1 MKSMAEKAKAVY
13 LIILII
19 FVMLIGVFW
28 LDYIG
33 LININRMNRSIVKTE
48 VPSVL
53 DAADDEPSL
62 IEREEFEKQKEKL
75 VERIEELD
83 RREANILQ
91 TEKEIEKEK
100 EKLQE
105 MRKGLDLEKE
115 KIEKDKNLYSG
126 YKRNV
131 TDLARKMGS
140 MRPEEAIEIIL
151 NWEDTLIIDVFRQM
165 DVEAEEAGT
174 QSITSY
180 LITLMPRER
189 ASRITYLMTQL

>member
-1 MKSMAEKAKAVY
+1 MKTMTEKAKAIY

-19 FVMLIGVFW
+19 FVITVGIFW

-33 LININRMNRSIVKTE
+33 LININRMYRSVVKTE

-75 VERIEELD
+75 LERIEELD

-91 TEKEIEKEK
+91 TENELGKEK

-105 MRKGLDLEKE
+105 MRKGLELEKE
-115 KIEKDKNLYSG
+115 KIEKDKNMYSG

-131 TDLARKMGS
+131 TDLAKKIVS
-140 MRPEEAIEIIL
+140 MRPEESIQIIL
-151 NWEDTLIIDVFRQM
+151 NWEDPLIIDVFRQM
-165 DVEAEEAGT
+165 DTDAEEAGT

-180 LITLMPRER
+180 LITLMPRDR

>member
-1 MKSMAEKAKAVY
+1 MTEKAKAVY

-19 FVMLIGVFW
+19 FVTLVGIFW

-33 LININRMNRSIVKTE
+33 LININKVYRSFVKTE

-75 VERIEELD
+75 FERVEELD
-83 RREANILQ
+83 RREATILQ
-91 TEKEIEKEK
+91 MEKEIEKEK
-100 EKLQE
+100 EKLLE
-105 MRKGLDLEKE
+105 MRKGLNLEKE

-131 TDLARKMGS
+131 TDLAQKIGS
-140 MRPEEAIEIIL
+140 MKPEEAIEIIL
-151 NWEDTLIIDVFRQM
+151 NWEDPLIIDVFRRM

-180 LITLMPRER
+180 LITLMPRDR

>member
-1 MKSMAEKAKAVY
+1 MKTMTEKAKAVY

-19 FVMLIGVFW
+19 FVTLVGIFW

-33 LININRMNRSIVKTE
+33 LININKVYRSFVKTE

-75 VERIEELD
+75 FERVEELD
-83 RREANILQ
+83 RREATILQ
-91 TEKEIEKEK
+91 MEKEIEKEK
-100 EKLQE
+100 EKLLE
-105 MRKGLDLEKE
+105 MRKGLNLEKE

-131 TDLARKMGS
+131 TDLAQKIGS
-140 MRPEEAIEIIL
+140 MKPEEAIEIIL
-151 NWEDTLIIDVFRQM
+151 NWEDPLIIDVFRRM

-180 LITLMPRER
+180 LITLMPRDR

>member
-1 MKSMAEKAKAVY
+1 MKTIAEKAKAIY

-19 FVMLIGVFW
+19 FVTLVGIFW

-33 LININRMNRSIVKTE
+33 LININKIYRSFVKTE

-53 DAADDEPSL
+53 DATDDEPSL

-75 VERIEELD
+75 LERIEDLD

-91 TEKEIEKEK
+91 TEKELEKEK

-105 MRKGLDLEKE
+105 MGKGLDLEKE
-115 KIEKDKNLYSG
+115 KIEKDKNMYSG
-126 YKRNV
+126 YKRNI
-131 TDLARKMGS
+131 TDLARKIGG
-140 MRPEEAIEIIL
+140 MRPEEAIKIIL
-151 NWEDTLIIDVFRQM
+151 NWEDPLIIDVFRQM
-165 DVEAEEAGT
+165 DTEAEEAGT
-174 QSITSY
+174 QSITTY
-180 LITLMPRER
+180 LITLMPADR

>member
-1 MKSMAEKAKAVY
+1 MKTMTEKAKAIY

-19 FVMLIGVFW
+19 FVILVGVFW

-33 LININRMNRSIVKTE
+33 LININKVYRSFVKTE

-53 DAADDEPSL
+53 DAEDDEPSL
-62 IEREEFEKQKEKL
+62 IEREEFEKQKEKFL
-75 VERIEELD
+75 ERIEELD

-91 TEKEIEKEK
+91 KEKELEKEN

-105 MRKGLDLEKE
+105 MRKGLELQKE
-115 KIEKDKNLYSG
+115 KIEKDKNLYAG

-131 TDLARKMGS
+131 TDLARKMVS
-140 MRPEEAIEIIL
+140 IRPEEAIEIIL
-151 NWEDTLIIDVFRQM
+151 NWEDTLIIDVLRQI

-180 LITLMPRER
+180 LIGLMPRDR